1 MRSLF
6 VIALSCFL
14 AACAQQQHAQ
24 LYSGSPLPESQVL
37 SVVIPHELEVQSING
52 QPASG
57 ANSMFGTSDKT
68 LHLQPG
74 EYRISAFYKQ
84 GFDINGGM
92 SHEIVRG
99 RTAVFAIDG
108 QAGEQ
113 WRVEFERPS
122 NLQEAKELETEF
134 NAWTVNTRTGDRV
147 ASEPGQRNNSLVNM
161 LLGTAGVSADDA
173 AVAPLGAMTEASA
186 APVAPA
192 RPAPAPVAGQALP
205 HNDATLSTLQQLWQ
219 LLGEDSRAAFL
230 DWAAQ

>member
-52 QPASG
+52 QPASS
-57 ANSMFGTSDKT
+57 ANSMFGTSAKT

-74 EYRISAFYKQ
+74 EYRINAFYKQ

-99 RTAVFAIDG
+99 RTAVFAING
-108 QAGEQ
+108 QAGEE

-122 NLQEAKELETEF
+122 NLEEARELESGF
-134 NAWTVNTRTGDRV
+134 KAWAVNTRTGERV

-161 LLGTAGVSADDA
+161 LLGTAGVSADDT
-173 AVAPLGAMTEASA
+173 AVAPLGAMNAAS
-186 APVAPA
+186 APVALS
-192 RPAPAPVAGQALP
+192 RPAPAPAAGQALP
-205 HNDATLSTLQQLWQ
+205 HNDATMSTLQQLWQ
-219 LLGEDSRAAFL
+219 MLGEDSRAAFL
-230 DWAAQ
+230 DWAAR